1 MTNSQDRSGA
11 NAPSTPRN
19 VIRGESTSHNPKAG
33 FIDWLNFT
41 FRMPQDVGEFIKLQ
55 NKLGAAFG
63 FTCSQYL
70 KQGFLGYEECWEL
83 GDNFGRL
90 ATGGRSQKGT
100 TMISVNGEGCIA
112 TKDWQA
118 VYQLLVTLDAKITR
132 IDLAHDDFEGVFD
145 IKAGLQMYATD
156 QFTTNGRPPA
166 LQSINDHG
174 SGKGCTLN
182 IGNRKNGKLLRI
194 YEKGKQLGDPASPWV
209 RWELELHST
218 NRKIPLDAII
228 RPGEYLAGAYPCL
241 AWISEEQDR
250 IKTTRK
256 KMQLSFEQLQKHCS
270 RSYGKLLWVMSQELG
285 IPSEEIVSSLMVK
298 GAPSRL
304 IMPTVGKGDPD
315 YQEPENENN

>member
-1 MTNSQDRSGA
+1 MTESQDSLDSKDTA
-11 NAPSTPRN
+11 LPRN

-41 FRMPQDVGEFIKLQ
+41 FRMPHDTAEFIALQ

-63 FTCSQYL
+63 FACSQHL

-90 ATGGRSQKGT
+90 ATGGVSQKGT
-100 TMISVNGEGCIA
+100 TMININGNGCMA
-112 TKDWQA
+112 TKDWKA
-118 VYQLLVTLDAKITR
+118 VYQLVVSLDAKITR
-132 IDLAHDDFEGVFD
+132 IDLAHDDFHGVFD
-145 IKAGLQMYATD
+145 IDAALQMYATD
-156 QFTTNGRPPA
+156 QFTSSGRPPN

-174 SGKGCTLN
+174 SGKGKTLY
-182 IGNRKNGKLLRI
+182 IGNRDNGKLLRV
-194 YEKGKQLGDPASPWV
+194 YEKGKQLGDPTSPWV

-218 NRKIPLDAII
+218 NRRIPLDAII
-228 RPGEYLAGAYPCL
+228 KPGDYLAGAYPCL
-241 AWISEEQDR
+241 HWISENQDR
-250 IKTTRK
+250 IKTTRQ

-285 IPSEEIVSSLMVK
+285 ISSEEIVSRLMVK

-304 IMPTVGKGDPD
+304 IMPTVGQGDPNYPD
-315 YQEPENENN
+315 PEE